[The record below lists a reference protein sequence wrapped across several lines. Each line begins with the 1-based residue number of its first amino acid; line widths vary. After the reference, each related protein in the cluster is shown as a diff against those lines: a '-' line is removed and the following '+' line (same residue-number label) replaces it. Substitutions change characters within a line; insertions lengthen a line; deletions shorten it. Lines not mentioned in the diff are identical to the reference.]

1 MMKTEDWVGAEE
13 KENEQRAGKQHERDL
28 LLRQHWTVRDVWW
41 RNIAEFNKLDTA
53 ADSQM
58 RTMGFNST

>member
-28 LLRQHWTVRDVWW
+28 LLRQHWTVRVSEMYDDV
-41 RNIAEFNKLDTA
+41 T
-53 ADSQM
+53 
-58 RTMGFNST
+58 